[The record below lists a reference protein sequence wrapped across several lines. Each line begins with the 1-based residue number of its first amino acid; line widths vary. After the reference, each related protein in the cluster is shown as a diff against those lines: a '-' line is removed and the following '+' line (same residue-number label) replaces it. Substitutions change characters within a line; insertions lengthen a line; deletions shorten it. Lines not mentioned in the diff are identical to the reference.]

1 MMDNTSQSPQLVAGR
16 YRVDRLIARGG
27 MGSVFLCH
35 DLELPRPVAVKVLR
49 PGADAEGSGRF
60 VDRFHL
66 EAKTLASLN
75 HNNIVT
81 LYDYGQTDDGQFYL
95 ALEYIEGP
103 RFTDLVRQGPMAVE
117 RASELILQVCRALRY
132 AHKRGVVHR
141 DLKPSNLLI
150 RVDDDGEEHVKVV
163 DFGLVKVLEGDDQSL
178 TRAGLILG
186 SPHCMAPEQIRGQDV
201 DHRSD
206 IYAIGI
212 LLFRAVVGTWP
223 FHGDSSTA
231 TMIAHINQPIPA
243 FAEANVDLVV
253 PEGFENI
260 VRRCLQKRPED
271 RYADVPALM
280 RDLRTML
287 GRQQTITVSEGP
299 PVGEPSIVTGSRSAL
314 RSLGTA
320 TIPEASASHHALHEP
335 TNRMPAVQEP
345 RRSPLV
351 AAVVGAVIML
361 LLLLSCSG
369 MFLLGQYVAAPNP
382 VVAPP
387 PAPTA
392 AGAEVAAPEDGTGGG
407 DVEAGSAGEAPSD
420 PPAGAAGEPS
430 GAPADAPADA
440 PAGTGAPAGAP
451 AGAATPEPAPAA
463 KPPAAK
469 PPATKP
475 KPAVPDPAP
484 QPAST
489 STPAAPPPEPAPDE
503 REPPADK
510 APEKLEDDYI
520 HPDDW

>member
-103 RFTDLVRQGPMAVE
+103 RFTDLVRQGPMAAE

-212 LLFRAVVGTWP
+212 LLFRAVVGSWP

-253 PEGFENI
+253 PDGFENI

-320 TIPEASASHHALHEP
+320 TVPEASASHHALHEHS
-335 TNRMPAVQEP
+335 NRMPAVQEP

-351 AAVVGAVIML
+351 AAGVGAVIML

-369 MFLLGQYVAAPNP
+369 MFLLGQYAAAPGP
-382 VVAPP
+382 VVAPAVPAPAP
-387 PAPTA
+387 PAG
-392 AGAEVAAPEDGTGGG
+392 GAEVADPEPVEDAAEAGAAGGAASAPEDGPT
-407 DVEAGSAGEAPSD
+407 DD
-420 PPAGAAGEPS
+420 PAEPAAADP
-430 GAPADAPADA
+430 A
-440 PAGTGAPAGAP
+440 PAGPAASKPAPSKP
-451 AGAATPEPAPAA
+451 ASAKPAA
-463 KPPAAK
+463 KPTPA
-469 PPATKP
+469 P
-475 KPAVPDPAP
+475 KPASTAAP
-484 QPAST
+484 E
-489 STPAAPPPEPAPDE
+489 APPPEPPPKAED
-503 REPPADK
+503 PPAEP
-510 APEKLEDDYI
+510 APEKLDDDYI